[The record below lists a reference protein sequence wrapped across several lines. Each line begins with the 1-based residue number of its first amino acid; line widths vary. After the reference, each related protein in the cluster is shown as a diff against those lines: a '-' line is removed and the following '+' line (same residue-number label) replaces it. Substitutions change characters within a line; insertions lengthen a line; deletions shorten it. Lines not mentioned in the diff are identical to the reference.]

1 MAKKLTPEERAARPA
16 ARKAAK
22 QDKAKEPAQETD
34 AAAAQEAADQKTAK
48 PVKTDEPGQ
57 EAADQ
62 RPADDA
68 AEETAAQEP
77 VDQQQPADDPDN
89 PQEANDPSD
98 AEPSEQ
104 GPVETSQEAEKPAAE
119 TTDKKKEDAP
129 LSPATA
135 YAGSPAELAARAAIT
150 EAARSAERPKSA
162 SDGLTKKGR
171 QILKEYPAADVV
183 YMTSNGFGFFR
194 EQDARNHAAT
204 LRDKTVTIVKRK

>member
-1 MAKKLTPEERAARPA
+1 MAKKLTPEERAARA
-16 ARKAAK
+16 AAQKAAK
-22 QDKAKEPAQETD
+22 QAKAEEPVQEAD

-62 RPADDA
+62 RPADAA

-77 VDQQQPADDPDN
+77 VDQLPADDPDD

-104 GPVETSQEAEKPAAE
+104 GPVEISQEAEKPAAE
-119 TTDKKKEDAP
+119 TTAKKKEDAP

-135 YAGSPAELAARAAIT
+135 YAGSPAELAARAAET
-150 EAARSAERPKSA
+150 EAARNAERPKSA

>member
-22 QDKAKEPAQETD
+22 PVKAKEPAQEADT
-34 AAAAQEAADQKTAK
+34 AAAQEAADQKAAQ
-48 PVKTDEPGQ
+48 PVKTDESAQ

-77 VDQQQPADDPDN
+77 VDQQPADDSDD

-104 GPVETSQEAEKPAAE
+104 GPVEISQEAEKPAAE
-119 TTDKKKEDAP
+119 TSAKKKEDAP

-135 YAGSPAELAARAAIT
+135 YAGSPAELADRAAIT

-194 EQDARNHAAT
+194 AQDAHNHAAT
-204 LRDKTVTIVKRK
+204 LRDKTIIIVKRK

>member
-22 QDKAKEPAQETD
+22 QDKTKEPAQEAN
-34 AAAAQEAADQKTAK
+34 AAAAQEAADQR
-48 PVKTDEPGQ
+48 PV
-57 EAADQ
+57 
-62 RPADDA
+62 DDA

-77 VDQQQPADDPDN
+77 VDQQPADDPDD

-104 GPVETSQEAEKPAAE
+104 RPVETSQEAEKPAAE
-119 TTDKKKEDAP
+119 TTAKKKEDAP

-135 YAGSPAELAARAAIT
+135 YAGSPAELAARAAET
-150 EAARSAERPKSA
+150 EAARSAEQPKSA

>member
-16 ARKAAK
+16 AGKAVK

-104 GPVETSQEAEKPAAE
+104 GPVET
-119 TTDKKKEDAP
+119 TDKKKEDAP

-135 YAGSPAELAARAAIT
+135 YAGSPAELAARAAET

-171 QILKEYPAADVV
+171 QILEEYPAADVV

-204 LRDKTVTIVKRK
+204 LRNKTVTIVKRK